1 MASRQG
7 ARPVVKYL
15 AAYLAIA
22 AVWYWF
28 DIGGP
33 LAGEPPRPR
42 WRRTLASLCWLP
54 LAAMGWC

>member
-1 MASRQG
+1 M
-7 ARPVVKYL
+7 KYL

-42 WRRTLASLCWLP
+42 WRRGVRAFAWGP
-54 LAAMGWC
+54 LVVAGFL